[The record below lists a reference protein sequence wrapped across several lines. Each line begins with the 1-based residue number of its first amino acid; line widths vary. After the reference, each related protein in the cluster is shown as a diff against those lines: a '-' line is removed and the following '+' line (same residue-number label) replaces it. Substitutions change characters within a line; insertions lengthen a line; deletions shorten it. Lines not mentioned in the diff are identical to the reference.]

1 MSAAR
6 LRIGLFT
13 HSVNPRGGVVH
24 TLELARALG
33 AAGHEVSVVAPAG
46 PGERMF
52 RRDGEGEA
60 YRVVL
65 AHTRAKAADT
75 VSMVATRIAAIRAA
89 FDRRELARFDVL
101 HAQDSI
107 SGNALAEWKAEGAIP
122 GFLRTVH
129 HLDTFADPRLT
140 AWQRRAWRDAD
151 RVLCVSAAWTARMR
165 DEHGVAALQV
175 ANGVDVERFGS
186 ARAADIDAIRRRFGL
201 HEAGPIV
208 LAIGGIEARKNT
220 RALLEAF
227 ALLRRAQPGMQL
239 VIAGGASLLDHDAYT
254 RGFVARAAELGLKI
268 GAGEAVVA
276 TGTLDDAQIV
286 ALLHAADVVS
296 MVSLREGFGLV
307 VLEALAAGRPV
318 VVSRIAPFTEHLDAR
333 TAVWAD
339 PGEPASIAAALRDAL
354 DGRRLPDFREAVPAL
369 LARFGW
375 AASAAAHLAIYRDWL
390 RASARGPAGELADPL
405 PITAPQET

>member
-1 MSAAR
+1 M
-6 LRIGLFT
+6 
-13 HSVNPRGGVVH
+13 
-24 TLELARALG
+24 
-33 AAGHEVSVVAPAG
+33 VAPAG

-65 AHTRAKAADT
+65 AHTQAQAADT

-107 SGNALAEWKAEGAIP
+107 SGNALADWKAEGAIP

-129 HLDTFADPRLT
+129 HLDTFADPRLA

-186 ARAADIDAIRRRFGL
+186 TRAADIDAIRRRFGL
-201 HEAGPIV
+201 REAGPIV

-254 RGFVARAAELGLKI
+254 RGFIARAAELGLKI

-276 TGTLDDAQIV
+276 TGTLDDTQIV

-354 DGRRLPDFREAVPAL
+354 DGRRLPDFRDAVPAL

-390 RASARGPAGELADPL
+390 RAREREPAVELADPPL
-405 PITAPQET
+405 ITAPQET

>member
-1 MSAAR
+1 MMPTR
-6 LRIGLFT
+6 PLRIGLCT

-33 AAGHEVSVVAPAG
+33 AAGHDVTVIAPAA
-46 PGERMF
+46 PGEGLF
-52 RRDGEGEA
+52 RRDAAAAGGAA

-65 AHTRAKAADT
+65 ARTANAATDT
-75 VSMVATRIAAIRAA
+75 VGMVATRIAAIRAA
-89 FDRRELARFDVL
+89 FDREALARFDVL

-122 GFLRTVH
+122 GFVRTVH
-129 HLDTFADPRLT
+129 HLDTFTNPALA

-151 RVLCVSAAWTARMR
+151 RVFCVSAAWTARMR
-165 DEHGVAALQV
+165 HEHGADARQIANGIDVERFQRAPAGGVAAL
-175 ANGVDVERFGS
+175 
-186 ARAADIDAIRRRFGL
+186 RRRFGL
-201 HEAGPIV
+201 GDGPLV

-220 RALLEAF
+220 LALLDAF
-227 ALLRRAQPGMQL
+227 ASLRRARPAAQL

-254 RGFVARAAELGLKI
+254 RRFVARASELGLAI
-268 GAGEAVVA
+268 GAGAPVIV
-276 TGTLDDAQIV
+276 TGALDDDAIV

-318 VVSRIAPFTEHLDAR
+318 VVSRIAPFTEHLDER
-333 TAVWAD
+333 TCVWAD
-339 PGEPASIAAALRDAL
+339 PGDVASIATALGDAL
-354 DGRRLPDFREAVPAL
+354 DGRRAPDFSAAVPAL

-375 AASAAAHLAIYRDWL
+375 AASAATHVALYREWLAS
-390 RASARGPAGELADPL
+390 RAEARSLSPLA
-405 PITAPQET
+405 QET